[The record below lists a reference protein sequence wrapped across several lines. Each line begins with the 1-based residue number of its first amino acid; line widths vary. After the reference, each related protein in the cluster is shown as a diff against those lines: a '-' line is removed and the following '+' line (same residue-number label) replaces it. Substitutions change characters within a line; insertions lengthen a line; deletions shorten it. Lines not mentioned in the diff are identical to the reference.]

1 MPTPDL
7 STHGSTLPVLR
18 SKLIIDISTE
28 DYINERGF
36 IAVVQADGD
45 LHYVTLEDDELT
57 ETLSAGDTVN
67 VAQVPVALKR
77 VRSVANGNST
87 VNSIQVGIF

>member
-18 SKLIIDISTE
+18 SKRIVDISTE

-57 ETLSAGDTVN
+57 ETLSAGDT
-67 VAQVPVALKR
+67 AERGPSTRGPQAS
-77 VRSVANGNST
+77 SVGGEWKSAP
-87 VNSIQVGIF
+87 